1 MELAEAVKA
10 SLLKRMEQTIEIPPS
25 EKMVEQTFSTVAA
38 DLKKKPKR
46 PKLEL
51 KPIVDTEV
59 WGTTRSP
66 S

>member
-10 SLLKRMEQTIEIPPS
+10 NLLKRVDQANLTIDNP
-25 EKMVEQTFSTVAA
+25 MVEQTFSTVAA